1 MPAQFPVRASFFMRR
16 DGGARRG
23 LFAGRF
29 VYGMVCLRDCLRDCL
44 RGGLPAGRTVC
55 GSGIFSRTR
64 SGPEPGNRTGK
75 QGNRET
81 GKQGN
86 RETGKRGSGEAGAEV
101 RSVSGQWS
109 DRSAAGLQAGCFRGG
124 ANGLFC
130 VRRNIYGGFLA
141 PCAITRYIYKS
152 ELKKQTDR

>member
-75 QGNRET
+75 QGNREA
-81 GKQGN
+81 GN
-86 RETGKRGSGEAGAEV
+86 RGRKSG
-101 RSVSGQWS
+101 RSVVSGRIGRRPVCRPDVS
-109 DRSAAGLQAGCFRGG
+109 GAGRMAFF
-124 ANGLFC
+124 AFAE
-130 VRRNIYGGFLA
+130 IFTADFLHRA
-141 PCAITRYIYKS
+141 
-152 ELKKQTDR
+152 Q

>member
-29 VYGMVCLRDCLRDCL
+29 VYGMVCLRDCLRGEQFAWRSVYGTDSL
-44 RGGLPAGRTVC
+44 RLRNLFKDEVRAGT
-55 GSGIFSRTR
+55 G
-64 SGPEPGNRTGK
+64 EPDRETGK

-86 RETGKRGSGEAGAEV
+86 RETGKRGIGGGSPV
-101 RSVSGQWS
+101 GQWS
-109 DRSAAGLQAGCFRGG
+109 VVGSVGGRFAGRMFPGRGEWPFLRSPKYLRRISCTVRNNPVYLQVRTEE
-124 ANGLFC
+124 AN
-130 VRRNIYGGFLA
+130 R
-141 PCAITRYIYKS
+141 
-152 ELKKQTDR
+152 